1 MVTFTKTETNAQ
13 VPLSQYAFPPSVAPH
28 IPALTRVSRY
38 ETVLRG
44 KRVALSFYS
53 RGENCDRYA
62 EMAGDVLSVLVP
74 YDRCPPGRAIQADV
88 FLTDCLKRLPPK
100 GVILGQDHVNTGYTR
115 HCSADPLVVFRKDEW
130 AKVFIHECMHHFKLD
145 GGMAPTRLPMF
156 NIPVEVH
163 LNEAFSE
170 VWARILNCHLVAAHT
185 GQSAKTLLALERR
198 HAVRTMVQVLAQ
210 MGLKYGDL
218 TTEKAAQYKEN
229 TNVFAYIVLGAIL
242 LNDPDFETEFAGFQ
256 GTTAKMLA
264 MISKNMRAPSFLK
277 KIKPVRKTNRM
288 RMSANNLF

>member
-1 MVTFTKTETNAQ
+1 MVTFTKTEQYAQ
-13 VPLSQYAFPPSVAPH
+13 VELGRYSFPKSVAPH
-28 IPALTRVSRY
+28 IAALTRVSRY
-38 ETVLRG
+38 ETVLHG
-44 KRVALSFYS
+44 KKVALSFYS
-53 RGENCDRYA
+53 RGEDCDRYA
-62 EMAGDVLSVLVP
+62 EMAGDILSLLVP
-74 YDRCPPGRAIQADV
+74 YDRCPTGRVIRADV
-88 FLTDCLKRLPPK
+88 FLTECLKRLPPK
-100 GVILGQDHVNTGYTR
+100 GVVLGEDHVNTGYTR
-115 HCSADPLVVFRKDEW
+115 PCSADSLVVYRKDEW

-145 GGMAPTRLPMF
+145 GGMPPTRLPMF

-185 GQSAKTLLALERR
+185 GKSVKTLLALERR

-242 LNDPDFETEFAGFQ
+242 LNDPDFEKEFAGFQ
-256 GTTAKMLA
+256 GSTAKMLA
-264 MISKNMRAPSFLK
+264 MIAKNMNSPFL

-288 RMSANNLF
+288 RMSVNNLF

>member
-1 MVTFTKTETNAQ
+1 MG
-13 VPLSQYAFPPSVAPH
+13 QYEFPPSVAPH
-28 IPALTRVSRY
+28 ISELTRVSRY
-38 ETVLRG
+38 ETVLGG
-44 KRVALSFYS
+44 KKVAVSFYS

-62 EMAGDVLSVLVP
+62 EMAGDVLSVLIP
-74 YDRCPPGRAIQADV
+74 HDRCPPGRVIQADV
-88 FLTDCLKRLPPK
+88 ILTACEKRLPAK
-100 GVILGQDHVNTGYTR
+100 GVILGEDHINTGYTR
-115 HCSADPLVVFRKDEW
+115 GCSTNSLVVYRKDEW

-145 GGMAPTRLPMF
+145 DGLAEIHLPMF
-156 NIPVEVH
+156 QIPGTV
-163 LNEAFSE
+163 LLSEAFSE

-185 GQSAKTLLALERR
+185 GRSVKTLLALERR

-242 LNDPDFETEFAGFQ
+242 INAPEFEKEFAGFQ

-277 KIKPVRKTNRM
+277 KIRPVRKTNRM

>member
-1 MVTFTKTETNAQ
+1 MVQFTKTEKIAQ
-13 VPLSQYAFPPSVAPH
+13 VNLSQYTIPSSVKPH
-28 IPALTRVSRY
+28 ILEMTRVSRY
-38 ETVLRG
+38 ETVLHG
-44 KRVALSFYS
+44 KKVALSFYS
-53 RGENCDRYA
+53 LGEDCDRYA
-62 EMAGDVLSVLVP
+62 EMAGDILSLLVP
-74 YDRCPPGRAIQADV
+74 YDRCPRGRTIQADV
-88 FLTDCLKRLPPK
+88 FLTDCDKRLPAK
-100 GVILGQDHVNTGYTR
+100 GVILGEDHINTGYTR
-115 HCSADPLVVFRKDEW
+115 HCSADSLVVYRKDEW

-145 GGMAPTRLPMF
+145 DGMPPMRLPMF

-163 LNEAFSE
+163 LNEAYCE
-170 VWARILNCHLVAAHT
+170 VWARILNCYLVAAHT

-198 HAVRTMVQVLAQ
+198 HAVRAMVQVLAQ

-229 TNVFAYIVLGAIL
+229 TNVFAYLVLGAIL
-242 LNDPDFETEFAGFQ
+242 IHDPDFEKEFAGFR

-264 MISKNMRAPSFLK
+264 LISKNMRAPSFLK